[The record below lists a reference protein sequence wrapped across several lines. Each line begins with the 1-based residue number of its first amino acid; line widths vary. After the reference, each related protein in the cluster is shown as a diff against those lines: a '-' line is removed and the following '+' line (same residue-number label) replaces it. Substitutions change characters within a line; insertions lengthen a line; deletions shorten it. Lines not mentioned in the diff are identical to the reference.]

1 MPRALP
7 LLLLLTGLA
16 CSSPVADIG
25 RSAPPLRLP
34 DTAGSSVSL
43 QSLKGQVVLVN
54 FWATWC
60 ESCLDEMKLLET
72 LYKKYRK
79 SGFAILAPSVDES
92 GRAAVLPF
100 IAQVNPSFP
109 ILLADSKTVQAFQ
122 VKGLPAGWLVD
133 AQGVVTRRYQGPVDA
148 KTLENDILS
157 ELKRSR
163 P

>member
-1 MPRALP
+1 MKRAFP
-7 LLLLLTGLA
+7 LLLALSFFG
-16 CSSPVADIG
+16 CSAEVADIG
-25 RSAPPLRLP
+25 RPAPALRLP

-43 QSLKGQVVLVN
+43 QNLKGKVVLVN

-60 ESCLDEMKLLET
+60 ESCLDEMRLLET
-72 LYKKYRK
+72 LYRKHRK
-79 SGFAILAPSVDES
+79 SGFSILAPSVDEG
-92 GRAAVLPF
+92 GRTAVLPF

-109 ILLADSKTVQAFQ
+109 ILLADSKTARAYQ

-133 AQGVVTRRYQGPVDA
+133 ARGTVARRYQGPVDA